1 MEFRTDYKGYPYRI
15 MVKIP
20 RVFWEDC
27 KNCDCD
33 VGEEQYGTKRHVWVC
48 GFGDQF
54 QELIDRAE
62 MYSDVRNG
70 YWESC
75 RGLVLSA
82 RATLKA
88 IKEAA

>member
-1 MEFRTDYKGYPYRI
+1 MDQKTEYRGCPYRI

-27 KNCDCD
+27 KNCDCN
-33 VGEEQYGTKRHVWVC
+33 VGEEQHGTKRHVWVY

-54 QELIDRAE
+54 HELIDRAE
-62 MYSDVRNG
+62 MYADIRNG
-70 YWESC
+70 YWDEN

-82 RATLKA
+82 RSTLKA
-88 IKEAA
+88 LRKYK